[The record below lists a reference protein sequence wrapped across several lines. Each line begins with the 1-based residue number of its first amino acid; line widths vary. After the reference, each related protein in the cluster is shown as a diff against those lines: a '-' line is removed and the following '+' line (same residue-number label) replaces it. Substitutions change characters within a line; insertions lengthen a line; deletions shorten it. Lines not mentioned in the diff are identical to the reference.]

1 MSEFKIDDI
10 VMPRPSEW
18 VTKPKILTRDS
29 ERLIG
34 SGRLVA
40 PYLGTVYETT
50 WTYKYLD
57 QFDYMTLYDAYIL
70 SCERNK
76 SIEHD
81 LETLDSN
88 TGEVLKY
95 RIYTQD
101 DFQTPLYR
109 IKDGI
114 RYYTN
119 VTFTFVG
126 VGGGE

>member
-1 MSEFKIDDI
+1 MSDFKIDDI

>member
-1 MSEFKIDDI
+1 M
-10 VMPRPSEW
+10 
-18 VTKPKILTRDS
+18 
-29 ERLIG
+29 RL
-34 SGRLVA
+34 L
-40 PYLGTVYETT
+40 
-50 WTYKYLD
+50 TYKYLD

-88 TGEVLKY
+88 TGEVLNY